1 MVGKEK
7 SLASLFAKKTKKRVV
22 FLASGR
28 GSNFEAVGERIRSGK
43 LHCDPVGLIV
53 DQPSAKAV
61 QVAKILKIPSFILDY
76 KEFSKKEDFHKKL
89 LEKVEELNPDLIVTV
104 GFMRI
109 LSKEFV
115 RRFPLKIIN
124 IHPSLLPAFPGI
136 FSQRQALEY
145 GAKVSGCTVHFI
157 DEGVDTG
164 PILLQSP
171 VPIQDGMTEEELSKK
186 ILKEE
191 HKILPLAIGYFLED
205 KIQIQGRKV
214 RIIP

>member
-1 MVGKEK
+1 M
-7 SLASLFAKKTKKRVV
+7 SLASATITARVDGY
-22 FLASGR
+22 AER
-28 GSNFEAVGERIRSGK
+28 QERGERQK
-43 LHCDPVGLIV
+43 
-53 DQPSAKAV
+53 Q
-61 QVAKILKIPSFILDY
+61 
-76 KEFSKKEDFHKKL
+76 
-89 LEKVEELNPDLIVTV
+89 
-104 GFMRI
+104 